1 MLVKNIE
8 IPESQLAEFC
18 QRWQIT
24 ELALFGSALREDFRP
39 DSDIDVLIKLA
50 PDHQWTLFDHVDMR
64 DELEAIFGRKVDLV
78 SKSALE
84 RSRNYIRRQ
93 NILNSAQV
101 IYAVS

>member
-8 IPESQLAEFC
+8 ISETKIANFC
-18 QRWQIT
+18 YRWRIT

-39 DSDIDVLIKLA
+39 DSDIDVLVKFT
-50 PDHQWTLFDHVDMR
+50 PDHQWTLLDHVDMR

-78 SKSALE
+78 SKTAIE
-84 RSRNYIRRQ
+84 RSRNYLRRK

-101 IYAVS
+101 IYEVS